1 MKSLETLKDILSDIE
16 INEEQKLALDSFFEE
31 LYESLTEKAR
41 EEIESEVSSLNEDEA
56 REAFNLFNEDAER
69 AFELFNEDAERA
81 FELFAEDADK
91 AFELFAEDITREH
104 SENMTRALED
114 LYEDLYERAKAEVL
128 ASPQFESLNK
138 IKDILAPYIIDES
151 NAESLLKENKK
162 LKEALRFI
170 HEEKEVLERDQI
182 IESLIAELPTK
193 EKNVIRNYIEEAKT
207 IEDIYERYNLALSLL
222 EAKDEDQDDEE
233 EDEESL
239 EDIEDQEEDIEE
251 DEEDE
256 DEEIQE
262 SVFYTESKIERQ
274 KPKRYT
280 SIEDAIIS
288 TVFK

>member
-41 EEIESEVSSLNEDEA
+41 QEIENEVGTLNESEA
-56 REAFNLFNEDAER
+56 NEAFELFEEDAQK

-81 FELFAEDADK
+81 FELFAEDAER

-170 HEEKEVLERDQI
+170 HEEKEELERDQI

-207 IEDIYERYNLALSLL
+207 IEDIYERYNLALQLL
-222 EAKDEDQDDEE
+222 EAKDEDLE
-233 EDEESL
+233 EDEEESFD
-239 EDIEDQEEDIEE
+239 EIEENEEIEETVDE
-251 DEEDE
+251 DEE
-256 DEEIQE
+256 EEIQE
-262 SVFYTESKIERQ
+262 SVFYTESKIEKQ